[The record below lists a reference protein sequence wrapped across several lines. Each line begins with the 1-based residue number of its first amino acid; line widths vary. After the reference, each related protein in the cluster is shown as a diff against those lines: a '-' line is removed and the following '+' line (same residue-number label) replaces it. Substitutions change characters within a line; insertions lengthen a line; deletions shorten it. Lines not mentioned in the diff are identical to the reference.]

1 MSAKLPNVRTEIIK
15 DNAIDEDAIKIDSVT
30 YEEISDSAVREI
42 VKGVWNADV
51 VTPIDVSE
59 DGLGNYTFAGNTF
72 HAANTG
78 SMGHAILMDY
88 LSGNMQQVSP
98 LSDGKMTP
106 AHLCSFDDATGTRF
120 YSEVLDGITPLG
132 DSEEAASYIDR
143 TAVLIRGVHPE
154 EGLLST
160 TTSALMVVVEHDN
173 TGDGWNGNT
182 LSIFNSDG
190 VLVASETLESG
201 YDGVDSFELN
211 INEEYTWTFG
221 GGGGG
226 SAPEDARFWLA
237 NANTSE
243 ELWYHDFGTGEASG
257 SFTIPMAG
265 YQQFLVRISAV
276 GSDANG
282 GYFDIHQ
289 VDEDESVIPHG
300 IQALVRDGAGN
311 IITSGDMLIV
321 KAETDPT
328 MHEIAHEVWEEA
340 VVDHSTPHTFGMFN
354 RIMAGLTQYNHRI
367 TNPMYDQSGRLLS
380 CRLKVYET
388 ADNAAS
394 DSDAIASIVVTST
407 YDEKQNMDS
416 FSAVEEELPPEE

>member
-1 MSAKLPNVRTEIIK
+1 
-15 DNAIDEDAIKIDSVT
+15 
-30 YEEISDSAVREI
+30 
-42 VKGVWNADV
+42 
-51 VTPIDVSE
+51 
-59 DGLGNYTFAGNTF
+59 
-72 HAANTG
+72 
-78 SMGHAILMDY
+78 
-88 LSGNMQQVSP
+88 
-98 LSDGKMTP
+98 MTP

-143 TAVLIRGVHPE
+143 TAVLIRGLHPD
-154 EGLLST
+154 EGLLSST
-160 TTSALMVVVEHDN
+160 VTVSMKVTEGDLGGG
-173 TGDGWNGNT
+173 TGDGWEGNV
-182 LSIFNSDG
+182 LSIFDSSG
-190 VLVASETLESG
+190 ILLGSETLEAG
-201 YDGVDSFELN
+201 GFDEEYFNLN

-221 GGGGG
+221 GGSGGG
-226 SAPEDARFWLA
+226 DGGGDPHEAVFVLQRMDTGGIVAQKFF
-237 NANTSE
+237 T
-243 ELWYHDFGTGEASG
+243 FGEVSG
-257 SFTIPMAG
+257 SFSLPAAG

-300 IQALVRDGAGN
+300 IQALVRDVSGN